1 MAPSPLAIRPR
12 QHHRLSTRSRRP
24 TSGLPG
30 RTGEPLAMDH
40 ATSPRIR
47 RAHPARGNNRPR
59 QRVGHQGRAHTD
71 RGRMV
76 RALGPPSQPLPK
88 TGDKTVWWWNPPQAS
103 ARWWWWCR
111 VYHQGKYT
119 PDGVTFRQ
127 YGPAAR
133 FDHHHPAD
141 PPVIDTTG
149 RRILYVGEDLATS
162 ACEVFGDA
170 GIAAICPN
178 YRVAIIAPTTKLVMY
193 DLAAEG
199 AAMAIGAL
207 PALSDGNEARSLTS
221 SGHALSTK
229 INPQGPKPPAFIT
242 ARATTAASRW
252 RCGIAMPASKSC
264 MMMPDIDKTWRSPTR
279 AFCCA

>member
-1 MAPSPLAIRPR
+1 
-12 QHHRLSTRSRRP
+12 
-24 TSGLPG
+24 
-30 RTGEPLAMDH
+30 MDH

-76 RALGPPSQPLPK
+76 RALRPPHDRSPRQETKRSGGGTHRRPLR
-88 TGDKTVWWWNPPQAS
+88 GGGGVAS
-103 ARWWWWCR
+103 TTNAS
-111 VYHQGKYT
+111 T

-141 PPVIDTTG
+141 PPVVDTTG
-149 RRILYVGEDLATS
+149 RRILCVGEHLATS

-207 PALSDGNEARSLTS
+207 PALSDGKRGPLLDPAVGTRGESLALWDCDADVEVVQDDA
-221 SGHALSTK
+221 GHLQDMALADPC
-229 INPQGPKPPAFIT
+229 ILL
-242 ARATTAASRW
+242 RLEVELRW
-252 RCGIAMPASKSC
+252 RQITVTTVPSSDCNECRKERLAP
-264 MMMPDIDKTWRSPTR
+264 
-279 AFCCA
+279 

>member
-1 MAPSPLAIRPR
+1 MWARKN
-12 QHHRLSTRSRRP
+12 RS
-24 TSGLPG
+24 
-30 RTGEPLAMDH
+30 E
-40 ATSPRIR
+40 
-47 RAHPARGNNRPR
+47 NRFRFPE
-59 QRVGHQGRAHTD
+59 RV
-71 RGRMV
+71 
-76 RALGPPSQPLPK
+76 
-88 TGDKTVWWWNPPQAS
+88 W
-103 ARWWWWCR
+103 
-111 VYHQGKYT
+111 
-119 PDGVTFRQ
+119 
-127 YGPAAR
+127 
-133 FDHHHPAD
+133 
-141 PPVIDTTG
+141 
-149 RRILYVGEDLATS
+149 
-162 ACEVFGDA
+162 

-252 RCGIAMPASKSC
+252 RCGIAMPTSKSC

>member
-1 MAPSPLAIRPR
+1 
-12 QHHRLSTRSRRP
+12 
-24 TSGLPG
+24 
-30 RTGEPLAMDH
+30 
-40 ATSPRIR
+40 
-47 RAHPARGNNRPR
+47 
-59 QRVGHQGRAHTD
+59 
-71 RGRMV
+71 MV
-76 RALGPPSQPLPK
+76 RALGPPSRPLPK
-88 TGDKTVWWWNPPQAS
+88 TGDKTVWWWNPPRAS
-103 ARWWWWCR
+103 ARWWWCR
-111 VYHQGKYT
+111 VYHQCKYT

-141 PPVIDTTG
+141 PPVVDTTG

-207 PALSDGNEARSLTS
+207 PALSDGNEARSLT
-221 SGHALSTK
+221 
-229 INPQGPKPPAFIT
+229 QQW
-242 ARATTAASRW
+242 ARAIYEDQPAGPETTGIHYRSGYNSGESLALWDCDADVEVVHDDAGHLQDMALADPRILLRLEVELRW
-252 RCGIAMPASKSC
+252 RQITVTTVPSSDCNECKKEPLAP
-264 MMMPDIDKTWRSPTR
+264 
-279 AFCCA
+279 